1 MAARKRS
8 RFVCNACG
16 HEETKWLGRCPACGN
31 WNTFEESDAAA
42 AVTAS
47 AHRPASATTAD
58 ALLLD
63 RIRTQESLRIRTG
76 LTEFDRVLG
85 GGASLGSS
93 TLIGGEPGIGKSTLL
108 LQAAGST
115 SDTFTTLYVT
125 GEEAAGQLKQRAA
138 RLGVRG
144 EKLHILANANLAA
157 VLRNIEKIKP
167 DIIVIDSV
175 QTLYSD
181 EAASMPGSP
190 TQLRYCT
197 FEIADWA
204 RSNSAVCFFVAHVTK
219 DGAIAGPKVM
229 EHMVDTVLLFEEAEG
244 STRILRATKNRFGAT
259 DEIGLFTMVQ
269 SGLREVS
276 DPSALFLVRRDGP
289 QPPGVVIA
297 PVYEGSR
304 ILLVEIQALTVPAK
318 GGVSRVF
325 SDRIES
331 ARVSRVAAVLEK
343 HAGLGL
349 NDQDLY
355 VNVAGGMRISEVGVD
370 LPLAIALYSAATG
383 TPAQANTAVTGELS
397 LAGEIRPVTGLER
410 RLRSVLEYGLSGL
423 VGPHDFSPGE
433 SGKATD
439 LSALNAT
446 GSILA
451 ALKAVFSTPPR
462 TDRPTGA
469 K

>member
-1 MAARKRS
+1 MAAKKRS
-8 RFVCNACG
+8 RFVCTACG
-16 HEETKWLGRCPACGN
+16 HDEPKWLGRCPACGN
-31 WNTFEESDAAA
+31 WNTFEETESPAPPAAGGA
-42 AVTAS
+42 RRT
-47 AHRPASATTAD
+47 SATTAE
-58 ALLLD
+58 AMLLEN
-63 RIRTQESLRIRTG
+63 IRTQDALRVRTG
-76 LTEFDRVLG
+76 LSEFDRVLG

-115 SDTFTTLYVT
+115 SDTFSTLYVT
-125 GEEAAGQLKQRAA
+125 GEEAAGQLKQRAD

-144 EKLHILANANLAA
+144 EQLHILANANLSL
-157 VLRNIEKIKP
+157 VLRSLEKVKP

-175 QTLYSD
+175 QTLYTD
-181 EAASMPGSP
+181 EAAGTPGSP
-190 TQLRYCT
+190 AQLRYCT

-204 RSNSAVCFFVAHVTK
+204 RNHSAVCFFVAHVTK
-219 DGAIAGPKVM
+219 DGSIAGPKVM

-259 DEIGLFTMVQ
+259 DEIGLFSMAQ
-269 SGLREVS
+269 SGLKEVS

-289 QPPGVVIA
+289 QPAGAVIA

-355 VNVAGGMRISEVGVD
+355 VNVAGGMRISEVGID
-370 LPLAIALYSAATG
+370 LPVAIALYSAATG
-383 TPAQANTAVTGELS
+383 TPVQPDTAVTGELS
-397 LAGEIRPVTGLER
+397 LAGEVRPVVGLER
-410 RLRSVLEYGLSGL
+410 RLRTVVEYGLARLIGPDHMSTGETDRGSPPDALQKSGSVIEAL
-423 VGPHDFSPGE
+423 KSAFSAT
-433 SGKATD
+433 KAT
-439 LSALNAT
+439 
-446 GSILA
+446 
-451 ALKAVFSTPPR
+451 
-462 TDRPTGA
+462 
-469 K
+469 

>member
-1 MAARKRS
+1 MAARKRT
-8 RFVCNACG
+8 RFVCSACG
-16 HEETKWLGRCPACGN
+16 HDEQKWLGRCPACGN
-31 WNTFEESDAAA
+31 WNTLEETDAATAPSGSAPRRA
-42 AVTAS
+42 AS
-47 AHRPASATTAD
+47 TTAD
-58 ALLLD
+58 ALLLEK
-63 RIRTQESLRIRTG
+63 IRTQESLRIKTG
-76 LTEFDRVLG
+76 LAEFDRVLG

-108 LQAAGST
+108 LQAAGAT
-115 SDTFTTLYVT
+115 ANTFTTLYVT
-125 GEEAAGQLKQRAA
+125 GEEAAGQLKQRAD

-144 EKLHILANANLAA
+144 QQLHILANANLSS
-157 VLRNIEKIKP
+157 VLRNLENVKP
-167 DIIVIDSV
+167 DIVIIDSV
-175 QTLYSD
+175 QTLYSED
-181 EAASMPGSP
+181 AASTPGSP

-204 RSNSAVCFFVAHVTK
+204 RNHSAVCFFVAHVTK
-219 DGAIAGPKVM
+219 DGSIAGPKVM

-259 DEIGLFTMVQ
+259 DEIGLFSMVQ

-289 QPPGVVIA
+289 QPAGAVVA
-297 PVYEGSR
+297 PVYEGTR

-355 VNVAGGMRISEVGVD
+355 VNVAGGMRISEVGID
-370 LPLAIALYSAATG
+370 LPVALALYSAATG
-383 TPAQANTAVTGELS
+383 TPVHPHTAVTGELS
-397 LAGEIRPVTGLER
+397 LAGEIRPVVGLER
-410 RLRSVLEYGLSGL
+410 RLRSVVDAGLTCL
-423 VGPHDFSPGE
+423 IGPDH
-433 SGKATD
+433 
-439 LSALNAT
+439 LSAGER
-446 GSILA
+446 GSVAGHSALRA
-451 ALKAVFSTPPR
+451 ASGVVGALKAAFASTAK
-462 TDRPTGA
+462 TSDRESR
-469 K
+469 